1 MKRLELILTAIFPE
15 ILVLGFY
22 CVSFVVM
29 QYVARPIQDLF
40 IAPTLVGTLLFLP
53 HGVRVI
59 GVCLFGFRAILPLI
73 IGEALCVYFL
83 GYFKL
88 PVVSI
93 VEGAMVGG
101 VCCFL
106 AFEIFRLAGND
117 LYFDGGGSR
126 ATWRMLILLAGVGSV
141 FNSIGHTL
149 AYRSAFSFEDDL
161 AQLLS
166 FLVGDIGG
174 TFALLFVLVLFNRSF
189 RRLKN

>member
-1 MKRLELILTAIFPE
+1 MKRLELILTAISPE

-59 GVCLFGFRAILPLI
+59 GVWLFGFRAILPLI

-101 VCCFL
+101 VCC
-106 AFEIFRLAGND
+106 
-117 LYFDGGGSR
+117 
-126 ATWRMLILLAGVGSV
+126 
-141 FNSIGHTL
+141 
-149 AYRSAFSFEDDL
+149 
-161 AQLLS
+161 
-166 FLVGDIGG
+166 
-174 TFALLFVLVLFNRSF
+174 
-189 RRLKN
+189 